1 MQQYSKDHFLTRE
14 SMDWFMESYLPT
26 REAGLEPSASPMNA
40 TSLQGLP
47 PAMII
52 TAECDPVRDQG
63 EAYARKLQAAGV
75 PVELKRYE
83 GMIHPFFQFG
93 GILDT
98 AKVAMA
104 DAAVGVARGARQRD
118 SGGHSSVIDSRHEI
132 LADIRQ
138 FVRRGDR

>member
-14 SMDWFMESYLPT
+14 SMDWFMQSYLPT

-52 TAECDPVRDQG
+52 TAECDPLRDQG

-83 GMIHPFFQFG
+83 GMIHPFLQFG

-104 DAAVGVARGARQRD
+104 DAAAALRAALGSAT
-118 SGGHSSVIDSRHEI
+118 SGGTP
-132 LADIRQ
+132 L
-138 FVRRGDR
+138 